1 MKLLLFGGTFDPP
14 HIGHMNLL
22 RGAMQAVQP
31 DLTIVMPAG
40 VPPHKAASMTP
51 GMWRYEMCAC
61 FLALEKECGGRIEIS
76 DWEIH
81 RQGRNYT
88 IDTVTMLEQKSP
100 GAELYLSVGS
110 DMLLTF
116 TEWRRWPEL
125 LQKATLVVE
134 SRCEGDMGAL
144 HRAARALSAEGGRI
158 VFSQA
163 KALPMASSDIRA
175 GKAPAEAL
183 PPETERIA
191 GKYHLY
197 GRGLGMT
204 EQKARRLAKKRLS
217 AKRYQHTLN
226 VRRMA
231 VKLAKRWGADPEKA
245 ALAALLHDTAKE
257 LPREEMLQILK
268 DNAIMAENAQNRPSP
283 VWHGI
288 CAAILAQTQ
297 WGVEDEEVL
306 SAIRC
311 HTTGKP
317 GMSLLDEIVFLA
329 DMTSA
334 ERDYPEV
341 DYLRKLEKEDIH
353 RAMREALEM
362 NLHWLEESG
371 KPVDEETRAAL
382 EDLRQRERNAAH
394 E

>member
-1 MKLLLFGGTFDPP
+1 
-14 HIGHMNLL
+14 
-22 RGAMQAVQP
+22 
-31 DLTIVMPAG
+31 
-40 VPPHKAASMTP
+40 
-51 GMWRYEMCAC
+51 
-61 FLALEKECGGRIEIS
+61 
-76 DWEIH
+76 
-81 RQGRNYT
+81 
-88 IDTVTMLEQKSP
+88 
-100 GAELYLSVGS
+100 
-110 DMLLTF
+110 
-116 TEWRRWPEL
+116 
-125 LQKATLVVE
+125 
-134 SRCEGDMGAL
+134 
-144 HRAARALSAEGGRI
+144 
-158 VFSQA
+158 
-163 KALPMASSDIRA
+163 
-175 GKAPAEAL
+175 
-183 PPETERIA
+183 
-191 GKYHLY
+191 
-197 GRGLGMT
+197 MT

-257 LPREEMLQILK
+257 LPREEMLQILN

-297 WGVEDEEVL
+297 WGVEDAEVL

-341 DYLRKLEKEDIH
+341 DYLRKLEKKDIH
-353 RAMREALEM
+353 QAMREALEM

-382 EDLRQRERNAAH
+382 E
-394 E
+394 

>member
-1 MKLLLFGGTFDPP
+1 
-14 HIGHMNLL
+14 
-22 RGAMQAVQP
+22 
-31 DLTIVMPAG
+31 
-40 VPPHKAASMTP
+40 
-51 GMWRYEMCAC
+51 
-61 FLALEKECGGRIEIS
+61 
-76 DWEIH
+76 
-81 RQGRNYT
+81 
-88 IDTVTMLEQKSP
+88 
-100 GAELYLSVGS
+100 
-110 DMLLTF
+110 
-116 TEWRRWPEL
+116 
-125 LQKATLVVE
+125 
-134 SRCEGDMGAL
+134 
-144 HRAARALSAEGGRI
+144 
-158 VFSQA
+158 
-163 KALPMASSDIRA
+163 
-175 GKAPAEAL
+175 
-183 PPETERIA
+183 
-191 GKYHLY
+191 
-197 GRGLGMT
+197 MT

-257 LPREEMLQILK
+257 LPREEMLQILN
-268 DNAIMAENAQNRPSP
+268 DNAIMTENAQNRPSP

-341 DYLRKLEKEDIH
+341 DYLRKLEKEDVH

>member
-1 MKLLLFGGTFDPP
+1 
-14 HIGHMNLL
+14 
-22 RGAMQAVQP
+22 
-31 DLTIVMPAG
+31 
-40 VPPHKAASMTP
+40 
-51 GMWRYEMCAC
+51 
-61 FLALEKECGGRIEIS
+61 
-76 DWEIH
+76 
-81 RQGRNYT
+81 
-88 IDTVTMLEQKSP
+88 
-100 GAELYLSVGS
+100 
-110 DMLLTF
+110 
-116 TEWRRWPEL
+116 
-125 LQKATLVVE
+125 
-134 SRCEGDMGAL
+134 
-144 HRAARALSAEGGRI
+144 
-158 VFSQA
+158 
-163 KALPMASSDIRA
+163 
-175 GKAPAEAL
+175 
-183 PPETERIA
+183 
-191 GKYHLY
+191 
-197 GRGLGMT
+197 MT

-257 LPREEMLQILK
+257 LPREEMLQILN

-317 GMSLLDEIVFLA
+317 GMSLLAEIVFLA

-341 DYLRKLEKEDIH
+341 DYLRKLEKKDIH
-353 RAMREALEM
+353 QAMREALEM

-382 EDLRQRERNAAH
+382 EDLRQRERNVAH

>member
-1 MKLLLFGGTFDPP
+1 
-14 HIGHMNLL
+14 
-22 RGAMQAVQP
+22 
-31 DLTIVMPAG
+31 
-40 VPPHKAASMTP
+40 
-51 GMWRYEMCAC
+51 
-61 FLALEKECGGRIEIS
+61 
-76 DWEIH
+76 
-81 RQGRNYT
+81 
-88 IDTVTMLEQKSP
+88 
-100 GAELYLSVGS
+100 
-110 DMLLTF
+110 
-116 TEWRRWPEL
+116 
-125 LQKATLVVE
+125 
-134 SRCEGDMGAL
+134 
-144 HRAARALSAEGGRI
+144 
-158 VFSQA
+158 
-163 KALPMASSDIRA
+163 
-175 GKAPAEAL
+175 
-183 PPETERIA
+183 
-191 GKYHLY
+191 
-197 GRGLGMT
+197 MT

-257 LPREEMLQILK
+257 LPREEMLQILN

-341 DYLRKLEKEDIH
+341 DYLRKLEKKDIH
-353 RAMREALEM
+353 QAIREALEM
-362 NLHWLEESG
+362 DLHWLEESG

>member
-1 MKLLLFGGTFDPP
+1 
-14 HIGHMNLL
+14 
-22 RGAMQAVQP
+22 
-31 DLTIVMPAG
+31 
-40 VPPHKAASMTP
+40 
-51 GMWRYEMCAC
+51 
-61 FLALEKECGGRIEIS
+61 
-76 DWEIH
+76 
-81 RQGRNYT
+81 
-88 IDTVTMLEQKSP
+88 
-100 GAELYLSVGS
+100 
-110 DMLLTF
+110 
-116 TEWRRWPEL
+116 
-125 LQKATLVVE
+125 
-134 SRCEGDMGAL
+134 
-144 HRAARALSAEGGRI
+144 
-158 VFSQA
+158 
-163 KALPMASSDIRA
+163 
-175 GKAPAEAL
+175 
-183 PPETERIA
+183 
-191 GKYHLY
+191 
-197 GRGLGMT
+197 MT
-204 EQKARRLAKKRLS
+204 EQKARRLAKRRLS

-257 LPREEMLQILK
+257 LPQEEMLQILN

-341 DYLRKLEKEDIH
+341 DYLRKLEKKDIH
-353 RAMREALEM
+353 QAMREALEM

>member
-1 MKLLLFGGTFDPP
+1 
-14 HIGHMNLL
+14 
-22 RGAMQAVQP
+22 
-31 DLTIVMPAG
+31 
-40 VPPHKAASMTP
+40 
-51 GMWRYEMCAC
+51 
-61 FLALEKECGGRIEIS
+61 
-76 DWEIH
+76 
-81 RQGRNYT
+81 
-88 IDTVTMLEQKSP
+88 
-100 GAELYLSVGS
+100 
-110 DMLLTF
+110 
-116 TEWRRWPEL
+116 
-125 LQKATLVVE
+125 
-134 SRCEGDMGAL
+134 
-144 HRAARALSAEGGRI
+144 
-158 VFSQA
+158 
-163 KALPMASSDIRA
+163 
-175 GKAPAEAL
+175 
-183 PPETERIA
+183 
-191 GKYHLY
+191 
-197 GRGLGMT
+197 MT

-257 LPREEMLQILK
+257 LPREEMLQILN
-268 DNAIMAENAQNRPSP
+268 DNAIMAKNAQNRPSP

-341 DYLRKLEKEDIH
+341 DYLRKLEKKDIH

>member
-61 FLALEKECGGRIEIS
+61 FLALEKEFGGRIEIS

-88 IDTVTMLEQKSP
+88 IDTVTMLEQKYP

-175 GKAPAEAL
+175 GKAPAGAL

-197 GRGLGMT
+197 GR
-204 EQKARRLAKKRLS
+204 
-217 AKRYQHTLN
+217 
-226 VRRMA
+226 
-231 VKLAKRWGADPEKA
+231 
-245 ALAALLHDTAKE
+245 
-257 LPREEMLQILK
+257 
-268 DNAIMAENAQNRPSP
+268 
-283 VWHGI
+283 
-288 CAAILAQTQ
+288 
-297 WGVEDEEVL
+297 
-306 SAIRC
+306 
-311 HTTGKP
+311 
-317 GMSLLDEIVFLA
+317 
-329 DMTSA
+329 
-334 ERDYPEV
+334 
-341 DYLRKLEKEDIH
+341 
-353 RAMREALEM
+353 
-362 NLHWLEESG
+362 
-371 KPVDEETRAAL
+371 
-382 EDLRQRERNAAH
+382 
-394 E
+394 

>member
-1 MKLLLFGGTFDPP
+1 
-14 HIGHMNLL
+14 
-22 RGAMQAVQP
+22 
-31 DLTIVMPAG
+31 
-40 VPPHKAASMTP
+40 
-51 GMWRYEMCAC
+51 
-61 FLALEKECGGRIEIS
+61 
-76 DWEIH
+76 
-81 RQGRNYT
+81 
-88 IDTVTMLEQKSP
+88 
-100 GAELYLSVGS
+100 
-110 DMLLTF
+110 
-116 TEWRRWPEL
+116 
-125 LQKATLVVE
+125 
-134 SRCEGDMGAL
+134 
-144 HRAARALSAEGGRI
+144 
-158 VFSQA
+158 
-163 KALPMASSDIRA
+163 
-175 GKAPAEAL
+175 
-183 PPETERIA
+183 
-191 GKYHLY
+191 
-197 GRGLGMT
+197 MT

-245 ALAALLHDTAKE
+245 ALASLLHDTAKE
-257 LPREEMLQILK
+257 LPREEMLQILN

-341 DYLRKLEKEDIH
+341 DYLRKREKKDIH
-353 RAMREALEM
+353 QAMREALEM

>member
-1 MKLLLFGGTFDPP
+1 
-14 HIGHMNLL
+14 
-22 RGAMQAVQP
+22 
-31 DLTIVMPAG
+31 
-40 VPPHKAASMTP
+40 
-51 GMWRYEMCAC
+51 
-61 FLALEKECGGRIEIS
+61 
-76 DWEIH
+76 
-81 RQGRNYT
+81 
-88 IDTVTMLEQKSP
+88 
-100 GAELYLSVGS
+100 
-110 DMLLTF
+110 
-116 TEWRRWPEL
+116 
-125 LQKATLVVE
+125 
-134 SRCEGDMGAL
+134 
-144 HRAARALSAEGGRI
+144 
-158 VFSQA
+158 
-163 KALPMASSDIRA
+163 
-175 GKAPAEAL
+175 
-183 PPETERIA
+183 
-191 GKYHLY
+191 
-197 GRGLGMT
+197 MT

-257 LPREEMLQILK
+257 LPREEMLQILN

-311 HTTGKP
+311 HTTGRP

-341 DYLRKLEKEDIH
+341 DYLRKLEKKDIH
-353 RAMREALEM
+353 QAIREALEM

>member
-1 MKLLLFGGTFDPP
+1 
-14 HIGHMNLL
+14 
-22 RGAMQAVQP
+22 
-31 DLTIVMPAG
+31 
-40 VPPHKAASMTP
+40 
-51 GMWRYEMCAC
+51 
-61 FLALEKECGGRIEIS
+61 
-76 DWEIH
+76 
-81 RQGRNYT
+81 
-88 IDTVTMLEQKSP
+88 
-100 GAELYLSVGS
+100 
-110 DMLLTF
+110 
-116 TEWRRWPEL
+116 
-125 LQKATLVVE
+125 
-134 SRCEGDMGAL
+134 
-144 HRAARALSAEGGRI
+144 
-158 VFSQA
+158 
-163 KALPMASSDIRA
+163 
-175 GKAPAEAL
+175 
-183 PPETERIA
+183 
-191 GKYHLY
+191 
-197 GRGLGMT
+197 MT

-317 GMSLLDEIVFLA
+317 SMSLLDEIVFLA

>member
-1 MKLLLFGGTFDPP
+1 
-14 HIGHMNLL
+14 
-22 RGAMQAVQP
+22 
-31 DLTIVMPAG
+31 
-40 VPPHKAASMTP
+40 
-51 GMWRYEMCAC
+51 
-61 FLALEKECGGRIEIS
+61 
-76 DWEIH
+76 
-81 RQGRNYT
+81 
-88 IDTVTMLEQKSP
+88 
-100 GAELYLSVGS
+100 
-110 DMLLTF
+110 
-116 TEWRRWPEL
+116 
-125 LQKATLVVE
+125 
-134 SRCEGDMGAL
+134 
-144 HRAARALSAEGGRI
+144 
-158 VFSQA
+158 
-163 KALPMASSDIRA
+163 
-175 GKAPAEAL
+175 
-183 PPETERIA
+183 
-191 GKYHLY
+191 
-197 GRGLGMT
+197 MT

-257 LPREEMLQILK
+257 LPQEEMLQILN

-341 DYLRKLEKEDIH
+341 DYLRKLEKKDIH
-353 RAMREALEM
+353 QAIREALEM

>member
-1 MKLLLFGGTFDPP
+1 
-14 HIGHMNLL
+14 
-22 RGAMQAVQP
+22 
-31 DLTIVMPAG
+31 
-40 VPPHKAASMTP
+40 
-51 GMWRYEMCAC
+51 
-61 FLALEKECGGRIEIS
+61 
-76 DWEIH
+76 
-81 RQGRNYT
+81 
-88 IDTVTMLEQKSP
+88 
-100 GAELYLSVGS
+100 
-110 DMLLTF
+110 
-116 TEWRRWPEL
+116 
-125 LQKATLVVE
+125 
-134 SRCEGDMGAL
+134 
-144 HRAARALSAEGGRI
+144 
-158 VFSQA
+158 
-163 KALPMASSDIRA
+163 
-175 GKAPAEAL
+175 
-183 PPETERIA
+183 
-191 GKYHLY
+191 
-197 GRGLGMT
+197 MT

-257 LPREEMLQILK
+257 LPREEMLQILN

-341 DYLRKLEKEDIH
+341 DYLRKLEKEDIR

>member
-1 MKLLLFGGTFDPP
+1 
-14 HIGHMNLL
+14 
-22 RGAMQAVQP
+22 
-31 DLTIVMPAG
+31 
-40 VPPHKAASMTP
+40 
-51 GMWRYEMCAC
+51 
-61 FLALEKECGGRIEIS
+61 
-76 DWEIH
+76 
-81 RQGRNYT
+81 
-88 IDTVTMLEQKSP
+88 
-100 GAELYLSVGS
+100 
-110 DMLLTF
+110 
-116 TEWRRWPEL
+116 
-125 LQKATLVVE
+125 
-134 SRCEGDMGAL
+134 
-144 HRAARALSAEGGRI
+144 
-158 VFSQA
+158 
-163 KALPMASSDIRA
+163 
-175 GKAPAEAL
+175 
-183 PPETERIA
+183 
-191 GKYHLY
+191 
-197 GRGLGMT
+197 MT

-231 VKLAKRWGADPEKA
+231 VKLAKHWGADPEKA

-257 LPREEMLQILK
+257 LPREEMLQILN

-341 DYLRKLEKEDIH
+341 DYLRKLEKEDVH

>member
-1 MKLLLFGGTFDPP
+1 
-14 HIGHMNLL
+14 
-22 RGAMQAVQP
+22 
-31 DLTIVMPAG
+31 
-40 VPPHKAASMTP
+40 
-51 GMWRYEMCAC
+51 
-61 FLALEKECGGRIEIS
+61 
-76 DWEIH
+76 
-81 RQGRNYT
+81 
-88 IDTVTMLEQKSP
+88 
-100 GAELYLSVGS
+100 
-110 DMLLTF
+110 
-116 TEWRRWPEL
+116 
-125 LQKATLVVE
+125 
-134 SRCEGDMGAL
+134 
-144 HRAARALSAEGGRI
+144 
-158 VFSQA
+158 
-163 KALPMASSDIRA
+163 
-175 GKAPAEAL
+175 
-183 PPETERIA
+183 
-191 GKYHLY
+191 
-197 GRGLGMT
+197 MT

-341 DYLRKLEKEDIH
+341 DYLRKLEKEDVH

>member
-1 MKLLLFGGTFDPP
+1 
-14 HIGHMNLL
+14 
-22 RGAMQAVQP
+22 
-31 DLTIVMPAG
+31 
-40 VPPHKAASMTP
+40 
-51 GMWRYEMCAC
+51 
-61 FLALEKECGGRIEIS
+61 
-76 DWEIH
+76 
-81 RQGRNYT
+81 
-88 IDTVTMLEQKSP
+88 
-100 GAELYLSVGS
+100 
-110 DMLLTF
+110 
-116 TEWRRWPEL
+116 
-125 LQKATLVVE
+125 
-134 SRCEGDMGAL
+134 
-144 HRAARALSAEGGRI
+144 
-158 VFSQA
+158 
-163 KALPMASSDIRA
+163 
-175 GKAPAEAL
+175 
-183 PPETERIA
+183 
-191 GKYHLY
+191 
-197 GRGLGMT
+197 MT

-257 LPREEMLQILK
+257 LPRGEMLQILN

-341 DYLRKLEKEDIH
+341 DYLRKLEKKDIH
-353 RAMREALEM
+353 QAIREALEM

>member
-1 MKLLLFGGTFDPP
+1 
-14 HIGHMNLL
+14 
-22 RGAMQAVQP
+22 
-31 DLTIVMPAG
+31 
-40 VPPHKAASMTP
+40 
-51 GMWRYEMCAC
+51 
-61 FLALEKECGGRIEIS
+61 
-76 DWEIH
+76 
-81 RQGRNYT
+81 
-88 IDTVTMLEQKSP
+88 
-100 GAELYLSVGS
+100 
-110 DMLLTF
+110 
-116 TEWRRWPEL
+116 
-125 LQKATLVVE
+125 
-134 SRCEGDMGAL
+134 
-144 HRAARALSAEGGRI
+144 
-158 VFSQA
+158 
-163 KALPMASSDIRA
+163 
-175 GKAPAEAL
+175 
-183 PPETERIA
+183 
-191 GKYHLY
+191 
-197 GRGLGMT
+197 MT

-257 LPREEMLQILK
+257 LPREEMLQILN
-268 DNAIMAENAQNRPSP
+268 DNAIMAENAQNRPLP

-341 DYLRKLEKEDIH
+341 DYLRKLEKKDIH
-353 RAMREALEM
+353 QAIREALEM

>member
-1 MKLLLFGGTFDPP
+1 
-14 HIGHMNLL
+14 
-22 RGAMQAVQP
+22 
-31 DLTIVMPAG
+31 
-40 VPPHKAASMTP
+40 
-51 GMWRYEMCAC
+51 
-61 FLALEKECGGRIEIS
+61 
-76 DWEIH
+76 
-81 RQGRNYT
+81 
-88 IDTVTMLEQKSP
+88 
-100 GAELYLSVGS
+100 
-110 DMLLTF
+110 
-116 TEWRRWPEL
+116 
-125 LQKATLVVE
+125 
-134 SRCEGDMGAL
+134 
-144 HRAARALSAEGGRI
+144 
-158 VFSQA
+158 
-163 KALPMASSDIRA
+163 
-175 GKAPAEAL
+175 
-183 PPETERIA
+183 
-191 GKYHLY
+191 
-197 GRGLGMT
+197 MT

-257 LPREEMLQILK
+257 LPREEMLQILN

-297 WGVEDEEVL
+297 WGLEDEEVL

-341 DYLRKLEKEDIH
+341 DYLRKLEKKDIH
-353 RAMREALEM
+353 QAIREALEM
-362 NLHWLEESG
+362 NLQWLEESG

>member
-1 MKLLLFGGTFDPP
+1 
-14 HIGHMNLL
+14 
-22 RGAMQAVQP
+22 
-31 DLTIVMPAG
+31 
-40 VPPHKAASMTP
+40 
-51 GMWRYEMCAC
+51 
-61 FLALEKECGGRIEIS
+61 
-76 DWEIH
+76 
-81 RQGRNYT
+81 
-88 IDTVTMLEQKSP
+88 
-100 GAELYLSVGS
+100 
-110 DMLLTF
+110 
-116 TEWRRWPEL
+116 
-125 LQKATLVVE
+125 
-134 SRCEGDMGAL
+134 
-144 HRAARALSAEGGRI
+144 
-158 VFSQA
+158 
-163 KALPMASSDIRA
+163 
-175 GKAPAEAL
+175 
-183 PPETERIA
+183 
-191 GKYHLY
+191 
-197 GRGLGMT
+197 MT

-257 LPREEMLQILK
+257 LPREEMLQILN
-268 DNAIMAENAQNRPSP
+268 DNAIMAKNAQNRPSP

>member
-1 MKLLLFGGTFDPP
+1 
-14 HIGHMNLL
+14 
-22 RGAMQAVQP
+22 
-31 DLTIVMPAG
+31 
-40 VPPHKAASMTP
+40 
-51 GMWRYEMCAC
+51 
-61 FLALEKECGGRIEIS
+61 
-76 DWEIH
+76 
-81 RQGRNYT
+81 
-88 IDTVTMLEQKSP
+88 
-100 GAELYLSVGS
+100 
-110 DMLLTF
+110 
-116 TEWRRWPEL
+116 
-125 LQKATLVVE
+125 
-134 SRCEGDMGAL
+134 
-144 HRAARALSAEGGRI
+144 
-158 VFSQA
+158 
-163 KALPMASSDIRA
+163 
-175 GKAPAEAL
+175 
-183 PPETERIA
+183 
-191 GKYHLY
+191 
-197 GRGLGMT
+197 MT

>member
-1 MKLLLFGGTFDPP
+1 
-14 HIGHMNLL
+14 
-22 RGAMQAVQP
+22 
-31 DLTIVMPAG
+31 
-40 VPPHKAASMTP
+40 
-51 GMWRYEMCAC
+51 
-61 FLALEKECGGRIEIS
+61 
-76 DWEIH
+76 
-81 RQGRNYT
+81 
-88 IDTVTMLEQKSP
+88 
-100 GAELYLSVGS
+100 
-110 DMLLTF
+110 
-116 TEWRRWPEL
+116 
-125 LQKATLVVE
+125 
-134 SRCEGDMGAL
+134 
-144 HRAARALSAEGGRI
+144 
-158 VFSQA
+158 
-163 KALPMASSDIRA
+163 
-175 GKAPAEAL
+175 
-183 PPETERIA
+183 
-191 GKYHLY
+191 
-197 GRGLGMT
+197 MT

-257 LPREEMLQILK
+257 LPREEMLQILN

-317 GMSLLDEIVFLA
+317 DMSLLDEIVFLA

-341 DYLRKLEKEDIH
+341 DYLRKLEKKDIH
-353 RAMREALEM
+353 QAMREALEM

-382 EDLRQRERNAAH
+382 EDLRQRERNVAH

>member
-1 MKLLLFGGTFDPP
+1 
-14 HIGHMNLL
+14 
-22 RGAMQAVQP
+22 
-31 DLTIVMPAG
+31 
-40 VPPHKAASMTP
+40 
-51 GMWRYEMCAC
+51 
-61 FLALEKECGGRIEIS
+61 
-76 DWEIH
+76 
-81 RQGRNYT
+81 
-88 IDTVTMLEQKSP
+88 
-100 GAELYLSVGS
+100 
-110 DMLLTF
+110 
-116 TEWRRWPEL
+116 
-125 LQKATLVVE
+125 
-134 SRCEGDMGAL
+134 
-144 HRAARALSAEGGRI
+144 
-158 VFSQA
+158 
-163 KALPMASSDIRA
+163 
-175 GKAPAEAL
+175 
-183 PPETERIA
+183 
-191 GKYHLY
+191 
-197 GRGLGMT
+197 MT

-257 LPREEMLQILK
+257 LPREEMLQILN

-288 CAAILAQTQ
+288 CAAILAQTP

-341 DYLRKLEKEDIH
+341 DYLRKLEKKDIH
-353 RAMREALEM
+353 QAIREALEM

-382 EDLRQRERNAAH
+382 EDLRQRERNVAH

>member
-1 MKLLLFGGTFDPP
+1 
-14 HIGHMNLL
+14 
-22 RGAMQAVQP
+22 
-31 DLTIVMPAG
+31 
-40 VPPHKAASMTP
+40 
-51 GMWRYEMCAC
+51 
-61 FLALEKECGGRIEIS
+61 
-76 DWEIH
+76 
-81 RQGRNYT
+81 
-88 IDTVTMLEQKSP
+88 
-100 GAELYLSVGS
+100 
-110 DMLLTF
+110 
-116 TEWRRWPEL
+116 
-125 LQKATLVVE
+125 
-134 SRCEGDMGAL
+134 
-144 HRAARALSAEGGRI
+144 
-158 VFSQA
+158 
-163 KALPMASSDIRA
+163 
-175 GKAPAEAL
+175 
-183 PPETERIA
+183 
-191 GKYHLY
+191 
-197 GRGLGMT
+197 MT

-257 LPREEMLQILK
+257 LPREEMLQILN

-311 HTTGKP
+311 HTTGKL

-341 DYLRKLEKEDIH
+341 DYLRKLEKKDIH
-353 RAMREALEM
+353 QAMREALEM

>member
-1 MKLLLFGGTFDPP
+1 M
-14 HIGHMNLL
+14 
-22 RGAMQAVQP
+22 
-31 DLTIVMPAG
+31 
-40 VPPHKAASMTP
+40 
-51 GMWRYEMCAC
+51 
-61 FLALEKECGGRIEIS
+61 
-76 DWEIH
+76 
-81 RQGRNYT
+81 
-88 IDTVTMLEQKSP
+88 
-100 GAELYLSVGS
+100 
-110 DMLLTF
+110 
-116 TEWRRWPEL
+116 
-125 LQKATLVVE
+125 
-134 SRCEGDMGAL
+134 
-144 HRAARALSAEGGRI
+144 
-158 VFSQA
+158 
-163 KALPMASSDIRA
+163 
-175 GKAPAEAL
+175 
-183 PPETERIA
+183 
-191 GKYHLY
+191 
-197 GRGLGMT
+197 
-204 EQKARRLAKKRLS
+204 
-217 AKRYQHTLN
+217 
-226 VRRMA
+226 
-231 VKLAKRWGADPEKA
+231 
-245 ALAALLHDTAKE
+245 
-257 LPREEMLQILK
+257 QILN

-341 DYLRKLEKEDIH
+341 DYLRKLEKKDIH
-353 RAMREALEM
+353 QAMREALEM

>member
-1 MKLLLFGGTFDPP
+1 
-14 HIGHMNLL
+14 
-22 RGAMQAVQP
+22 
-31 DLTIVMPAG
+31 
-40 VPPHKAASMTP
+40 
-51 GMWRYEMCAC
+51 
-61 FLALEKECGGRIEIS
+61 
-76 DWEIH
+76 
-81 RQGRNYT
+81 
-88 IDTVTMLEQKSP
+88 
-100 GAELYLSVGS
+100 
-110 DMLLTF
+110 
-116 TEWRRWPEL
+116 
-125 LQKATLVVE
+125 
-134 SRCEGDMGAL
+134 
-144 HRAARALSAEGGRI
+144 
-158 VFSQA
+158 
-163 KALPMASSDIRA
+163 
-175 GKAPAEAL
+175 
-183 PPETERIA
+183 
-191 GKYHLY
+191 
-197 GRGLGMT
+197 MT

-257 LPREEMLQILK
+257 LPREEMLQILN
-268 DNAIMAENAQNRPSP
+268 DNAIMAENAQNRPLP

-341 DYLRKLEKEDIH
+341 DYLRKLEKKDIH
-353 RAMREALEM
+353 QAMREALEM

-382 EDLRQRERNAAH
+382 EDLRQRERNVAH

>member
-1 MKLLLFGGTFDPP
+1 
-14 HIGHMNLL
+14 
-22 RGAMQAVQP
+22 
-31 DLTIVMPAG
+31 
-40 VPPHKAASMTP
+40 
-51 GMWRYEMCAC
+51 
-61 FLALEKECGGRIEIS
+61 
-76 DWEIH
+76 
-81 RQGRNYT
+81 
-88 IDTVTMLEQKSP
+88 
-100 GAELYLSVGS
+100 
-110 DMLLTF
+110 
-116 TEWRRWPEL
+116 
-125 LQKATLVVE
+125 
-134 SRCEGDMGAL
+134 
-144 HRAARALSAEGGRI
+144 
-158 VFSQA
+158 
-163 KALPMASSDIRA
+163 
-175 GKAPAEAL
+175 
-183 PPETERIA
+183 
-191 GKYHLY
+191 
-197 GRGLGMT
+197 MT
-204 EQKARRLAKKRLS
+204 EQKARRLAKQRLR
-217 AKRYQHTLN
+217 AKRYPHPLN

-257 LPREEMLQILK
+257 LPREEMLQILN

-341 DYLRKLEKEDIH
+341 DYLRKLEKKDIH
-353 RAMREALEM
+353 QAMREALEM

-382 EDLRQRERNAAH
+382 EDLRQRERNVAH

>member
-1 MKLLLFGGTFDPP
+1 
-14 HIGHMNLL
+14 
-22 RGAMQAVQP
+22 
-31 DLTIVMPAG
+31 
-40 VPPHKAASMTP
+40 
-51 GMWRYEMCAC
+51 
-61 FLALEKECGGRIEIS
+61 
-76 DWEIH
+76 
-81 RQGRNYT
+81 
-88 IDTVTMLEQKSP
+88 
-100 GAELYLSVGS
+100 
-110 DMLLTF
+110 
-116 TEWRRWPEL
+116 
-125 LQKATLVVE
+125 
-134 SRCEGDMGAL
+134 
-144 HRAARALSAEGGRI
+144 
-158 VFSQA
+158 
-163 KALPMASSDIRA
+163 
-175 GKAPAEAL
+175 
-183 PPETERIA
+183 
-191 GKYHLY
+191 
-197 GRGLGMT
+197 MT

-257 LPREEMLQILK
+257 LPREEMLQILN

-341 DYLRKLEKEDIH
+341 DYLRKLEKKDIH
-353 RAMREALEM
+353 QAIREALEM

>member
-1 MKLLLFGGTFDPP
+1 MSGP
-14 HIGHMNLL
+14 
-22 RGAMQAVQP
+22 
-31 DLTIVMPAG
+31 
-40 VPPHKAASMTP
+40 
-51 GMWRYEMCAC
+51 Y
-61 FLALEKECGGRIEIS
+61 
-76 DWEIH
+76 
-81 RQGRNYT
+81 
-88 IDTVTMLEQKSP
+88 
-100 GAELYLSVGS
+100 
-110 DMLLTF
+110 
-116 TEWRRWPEL
+116 
-125 LQKATLVVE
+125 
-134 SRCEGDMGAL
+134 
-144 HRAARALSAEGGRI
+144 RAA
-158 VFSQA
+158 
-163 KALPMASSDIRA
+163 K
-175 GKAPAEAL
+175 
-183 PPETERIA
+183 ERGITA
-191 GKYHLY
+191 MDY
-197 GRGLGMT
+197 T
-204 EQKARRLAKKRLS
+204 AAKKLVKSRLS
-217 AKRYQHTLN
+217 EKRWTHTKN
-226 VRRMA
+226 VKKMA

>member
-1 MKLLLFGGTFDPP
+1 
-14 HIGHMNLL
+14 
-22 RGAMQAVQP
+22 
-31 DLTIVMPAG
+31 
-40 VPPHKAASMTP
+40 
-51 GMWRYEMCAC
+51 
-61 FLALEKECGGRIEIS
+61 
-76 DWEIH
+76 
-81 RQGRNYT
+81 
-88 IDTVTMLEQKSP
+88 
-100 GAELYLSVGS
+100 
-110 DMLLTF
+110 
-116 TEWRRWPEL
+116 
-125 LQKATLVVE
+125 
-134 SRCEGDMGAL
+134 
-144 HRAARALSAEGGRI
+144 
-158 VFSQA
+158 
-163 KALPMASSDIRA
+163 
-175 GKAPAEAL
+175 
-183 PPETERIA
+183 
-191 GKYHLY
+191 
-197 GRGLGMT
+197 MT

-257 LPREEMLQILK
+257 LPREEMLQILN
-268 DNAIMAENAQNRPSP
+268 DNARMAENAQNRPSP

-341 DYLRKLEKEDIH
+341 DYLRKLEKKDIH
-353 RAMREALEM
+353 QAMREALEM

-382 EDLRQRERNAAH
+382 EDLRQRERNVAH

>member
-1 MKLLLFGGTFDPP
+1 
-14 HIGHMNLL
+14 
-22 RGAMQAVQP
+22 
-31 DLTIVMPAG
+31 
-40 VPPHKAASMTP
+40 
-51 GMWRYEMCAC
+51 
-61 FLALEKECGGRIEIS
+61 
-76 DWEIH
+76 
-81 RQGRNYT
+81 
-88 IDTVTMLEQKSP
+88 
-100 GAELYLSVGS
+100 
-110 DMLLTF
+110 
-116 TEWRRWPEL
+116 
-125 LQKATLVVE
+125 
-134 SRCEGDMGAL
+134 
-144 HRAARALSAEGGRI
+144 
-158 VFSQA
+158 
-163 KALPMASSDIRA
+163 
-175 GKAPAEAL
+175 
-183 PPETERIA
+183 
-191 GKYHLY
+191 
-197 GRGLGMT
+197 MT

-231 VKLAKRWGADPEKA
+231 VKLAKHWGADPEKA

-353 RAMREALEM
+353 QAIREALEM

>member
-1 MKLLLFGGTFDPP
+1 
-14 HIGHMNLL
+14 
-22 RGAMQAVQP
+22 
-31 DLTIVMPAG
+31 
-40 VPPHKAASMTP
+40 
-51 GMWRYEMCAC
+51 
-61 FLALEKECGGRIEIS
+61 
-76 DWEIH
+76 
-81 RQGRNYT
+81 
-88 IDTVTMLEQKSP
+88 
-100 GAELYLSVGS
+100 
-110 DMLLTF
+110 
-116 TEWRRWPEL
+116 
-125 LQKATLVVE
+125 
-134 SRCEGDMGAL
+134 
-144 HRAARALSAEGGRI
+144 
-158 VFSQA
+158 
-163 KALPMASSDIRA
+163 
-175 GKAPAEAL
+175 
-183 PPETERIA
+183 
-191 GKYHLY
+191 
-197 GRGLGMT
+197 MT

-257 LPREEMLQILK
+257 LPREEMLQILN

-341 DYLRKLEKEDIH
+341 DYLRKLEKKDIH
-353 RAMREALEM
+353 QAMREALEM

-371 KPVDEETRAAL
+371 KPVVEETRAAL
-382 EDLRQRERNAAH
+382 EDLRQRERNVAH

>member
-1 MKLLLFGGTFDPP
+1 
-14 HIGHMNLL
+14 
-22 RGAMQAVQP
+22 
-31 DLTIVMPAG
+31 
-40 VPPHKAASMTP
+40 
-51 GMWRYEMCAC
+51 
-61 FLALEKECGGRIEIS
+61 
-76 DWEIH
+76 
-81 RQGRNYT
+81 
-88 IDTVTMLEQKSP
+88 
-100 GAELYLSVGS
+100 
-110 DMLLTF
+110 
-116 TEWRRWPEL
+116 
-125 LQKATLVVE
+125 
-134 SRCEGDMGAL
+134 
-144 HRAARALSAEGGRI
+144 
-158 VFSQA
+158 
-163 KALPMASSDIRA
+163 
-175 GKAPAEAL
+175 
-183 PPETERIA
+183 
-191 GKYHLY
+191 
-197 GRGLGMT
+197 MT

-257 LPREEMLQILK
+257 LPREEMLQILT

-341 DYLRKLEKEDIH
+341 DYLRKLEKKDIH
-353 RAMREALEM
+353 QAMREALEM

-382 EDLRQRERNAAH
+382 EDLRQRERNVAH

>member
-1 MKLLLFGGTFDPP
+1 
-14 HIGHMNLL
+14 
-22 RGAMQAVQP
+22 
-31 DLTIVMPAG
+31 
-40 VPPHKAASMTP
+40 
-51 GMWRYEMCAC
+51 
-61 FLALEKECGGRIEIS
+61 
-76 DWEIH
+76 
-81 RQGRNYT
+81 
-88 IDTVTMLEQKSP
+88 
-100 GAELYLSVGS
+100 
-110 DMLLTF
+110 
-116 TEWRRWPEL
+116 
-125 LQKATLVVE
+125 
-134 SRCEGDMGAL
+134 
-144 HRAARALSAEGGRI
+144 
-158 VFSQA
+158 
-163 KALPMASSDIRA
+163 
-175 GKAPAEAL
+175 
-183 PPETERIA
+183 
-191 GKYHLY
+191 
-197 GRGLGMT
+197 MT

-257 LPREEMLQILK
+257 LSREEMLQILN

-334 ERDYPEV
+334 ERDYPEA
-341 DYLRKLEKEDIH
+341 DYLRKLEKKDIH
-353 RAMREALEM
+353 QAIREALEM

>member
-1 MKLLLFGGTFDPP
+1 
-14 HIGHMNLL
+14 
-22 RGAMQAVQP
+22 
-31 DLTIVMPAG
+31 
-40 VPPHKAASMTP
+40 
-51 GMWRYEMCAC
+51 
-61 FLALEKECGGRIEIS
+61 
-76 DWEIH
+76 
-81 RQGRNYT
+81 
-88 IDTVTMLEQKSP
+88 
-100 GAELYLSVGS
+100 
-110 DMLLTF
+110 
-116 TEWRRWPEL
+116 
-125 LQKATLVVE
+125 
-134 SRCEGDMGAL
+134 
-144 HRAARALSAEGGRI
+144 
-158 VFSQA
+158 
-163 KALPMASSDIRA
+163 
-175 GKAPAEAL
+175 
-183 PPETERIA
+183 
-191 GKYHLY
+191 
-197 GRGLGMT
+197 MT

-311 HTTGKP
+311 QTTGKP

>member
-1 MKLLLFGGTFDPP
+1 
-14 HIGHMNLL
+14 
-22 RGAMQAVQP
+22 
-31 DLTIVMPAG
+31 
-40 VPPHKAASMTP
+40 
-51 GMWRYEMCAC
+51 
-61 FLALEKECGGRIEIS
+61 
-76 DWEIH
+76 
-81 RQGRNYT
+81 
-88 IDTVTMLEQKSP
+88 
-100 GAELYLSVGS
+100 
-110 DMLLTF
+110 
-116 TEWRRWPEL
+116 
-125 LQKATLVVE
+125 
-134 SRCEGDMGAL
+134 
-144 HRAARALSAEGGRI
+144 
-158 VFSQA
+158 
-163 KALPMASSDIRA
+163 
-175 GKAPAEAL
+175 
-183 PPETERIA
+183 
-191 GKYHLY
+191 
-197 GRGLGMT
+197 MT

-257 LPREEMLQILK
+257 LPREEMLQILN

-341 DYLRKLEKEDIH
+341 DYLRKLEKKDIH
-353 RAMREALEM
+353 QAIQEALEM

-382 EDLRQRERNAAH
+382 EDLRQRERNVAH

>member
-1 MKLLLFGGTFDPP
+1 
-14 HIGHMNLL
+14 
-22 RGAMQAVQP
+22 
-31 DLTIVMPAG
+31 
-40 VPPHKAASMTP
+40 
-51 GMWRYEMCAC
+51 
-61 FLALEKECGGRIEIS
+61 
-76 DWEIH
+76 
-81 RQGRNYT
+81 
-88 IDTVTMLEQKSP
+88 
-100 GAELYLSVGS
+100 
-110 DMLLTF
+110 
-116 TEWRRWPEL
+116 
-125 LQKATLVVE
+125 
-134 SRCEGDMGAL
+134 
-144 HRAARALSAEGGRI
+144 
-158 VFSQA
+158 
-163 KALPMASSDIRA
+163 
-175 GKAPAEAL
+175 
-183 PPETERIA
+183 
-191 GKYHLY
+191 
-197 GRGLGMT
+197 MT

-257 LPREEMLQILK
+257 LPREEMLQILN

-341 DYLRKLEKEDIH
+341 DYLRKLEKKDIH
-353 RAMREALEM
+353 QAIREALEM

-382 EDLRQRERNAAH
+382 EDLRQRERNVAL